1 MHNITKIFF
10 FCVVFFVIIKNSST
24 FIIYRSSNYGPRARA
39 FARRVHNPFE
49 KLNSEVK
56 RREAEEEIRQ
66 DLKFWGNRRLDDPP
80 GYKRSAE
87 QEKDIDEITADRNAE
102 AEEAFKVSKFLKS
115 IEQDVDGKKSA
126 NEKIRDPSQDPHNF
140 EFVKNTKPR
149 GKSNPFRFRMGIKPE
164 IKPESSS
171 DSFEKEE
178 ALDKLHVMKTLNQKK
193 SKEHLYLKY

>member
-1 MHNITKIFF
+1 MGLLSFLKNLIMHNITKIFF

-24 FIIYRSSNYGPRARA
+24 FIIFRSSNYGPRARA
-39 FARRVHNPFE
+39 FARKVHNPFE
-49 KLNSEVK
+49 K
-56 RREAEEEIRQ
+56 
-66 DLKFWGNRRLDDPP
+66 LDDPP

-87 QEKDIDEITADRNAE
+87 QEKDIAEITADRNAE
-102 AEEAFKVSKFLKS
+102 TEEAFKVSKFLKS
-115 IEQDVDGKKSA
+115 IEKDVDVKKSA